1 MVDMGDNAEITG
13 RIRGRHGQ
21 SVNIVEP
28 SRRVNPVGASLF
40 KGGGKGVLKALTIQG
55 FKTRWDA

>member
-1 MVDMGDNAEITG
+1 MVDMGDDAEITG

-40 KGGGKGVLKALTIQG
+40 KGGGKGGA
-55 FKTRWDA
+55 